1 LGLGFGLYSSARAS
15 PGMPGILFVTLFLA
29 MSVAFC
35 VAEKPIA
42 PLGIEP
48 YPSDPA
54 IDAQPE
60 VTTWT
65 SDGLGGGWSSVLQKP
80 I

>member
-1 LGLGFGLYSSARAS
+1 
-15 PGMPGILFVTLFLA
+15 MLFVTLFLA
-29 MSVAFC
+29 MSVCGVVFC

-42 PLGIEP
+42 PLGVEP

-54 IDAQPE
+54 VDAQPE

-65 SDGLGGGWSSVLQKP
+65 SDGLGGGWRPVLAQKC